1 MEGLKEWSY
10 LIFIL
15 KDCSSYLGTCE
26 EAEMRPVP
34 AGWEQS
40 GRKEN
45 GPNALWISEAEPAEG
60 PDWVNVELEGKKGI
74 KHEV

>member
-1 MEGLKEWSY
+1 MGCGKEFELHIKCKRKSLECLKEWSY

-34 AGWEQS
+34 AGREQS
-40 GRKEN
+40 GRKRAKCTIDF
-45 GPNALWISEAEPAEG
+45 GGRSSRG
-60 PDWVNVELEGKKGI
+60 S
-74 KHEV
+74 